1 MQIGKMAEALGWKL
15 LTENTDTTREVK
27 GCYCGDLL
35 SWVMGRAKA
44 DDAWLTVMG
53 NVNAIAVASLA
64 DTAGIILVEDAALDA
79 GPHRCGRNHNI
90 RVPDRLHCKFMAWL
104 VGLGLQQ
111 YAV

>member
-1 MQIGKMAEALGWKL
+1 MQIGEMAETLGWKL

-64 DTAGIILVEDAALDA
+64 DTAEQQEIAVYGTSLPAFETALKIA
-79 GPHRCGRNHNI
+79 S
-90 RVPDRLHCKFMAWL
+90 L
-104 VGLGLQQ
+104 LG
-111 YAV
+111 

>member
-1 MQIGKMAEALGWKL
+1 MQIGEMAEALSWKL
-15 LTENTDTTREVK
+15 LTEKTDTTREVK

-35 SWVMGRAKA
+35 SWVMSRAKA

-79 GPHRCGRNHNI
+79 DAKARAEQQEIAVYGTSLPAFETALKI
-90 RVPDRLHCKFMAWL
+90 ASL
-104 VGLGLQQ
+104 LG
-111 YAV
+111 

>member
-1 MQIGKMAEALGWKL
+1 MQIGEMAEALGWKL

-44 DDAWLTVMG
+44 DDAWLTVMS

-79 GPHRCGRNHNI
+79 DAKARAEQQEIAVYGTSLPAFETALKI
-90 RVPDRLHCKFMAWL
+90 ASL
-104 VGLGLQQ
+104 LG
-111 YAV
+111 

>member
-1 MQIGKMAEALGWKL
+1 MQIGEMAEALGWKL

-53 NVNAIAVASLA
+53 NAVASLA
-64 DTAGIILVEDAALDA
+64 DTAGIILVEDAVLDA
-79 GPHRCGRNHNI
+79 DAKARAEQQEIAVYGTSLPAFETALKI
-90 RVPDRLHCKFMAWL
+90 ASL
-104 VGLGLQQ
+104 LG
-111 YAV
+111 